1 MLLRLKPE
9 LGAEHQ
15 VRSHPK
21 GSMGARPSGDET
33 RPLRGH
39 EVHLPRLRK
48 NARLPGCREM
58 SGDYGLLAIASAM
71 ERSAALLEEAAKP
84 PQSPVTLKGR
94 AAFLKHVAT
103 VLRGWI
109 PQQAETEDDIL

>member
-1 MLLRLKPE
+1 
-9 LGAEHQ
+9 
-15 VRSHPK
+15 
-21 GSMGARPSGDET
+21 
-33 RPLRGH
+33 
-39 EVHLPRLRK
+39 
-48 NARLPGCREM
+48 M
-58 SGDYGLLAIASAM
+58 SDYGLLAIAAAM

-94 AAFLKHVAT
+94 AAFLKHMAF